1 MDKIPICMK
10 TFMDKVVHTCK
21 KDMNFVTNYWYKF
34 LKRESNSSNITSND
48 TINDTTNITTNITTN
63 DTTNDTT
70 NVTTN
75 VTTNN
80 KIIFLKIYVLI
91 EGLFMGFLLDSIRSD
106 HDYVKDNFDYF
117 NQSTKLGITLYEYVF
132 IFRIYTIIFVLLF
145 FLLIFLLLRM
155 TKSKKIF
162 AKILK
167 IFLIFRNISVI
178 FYLILNIIG
187 MIIYFKYNDNTYC
200 SRPSIFDDSCSQELY
215 NYLSIT
221 LILRTLL
228 NCLFP
233 TAFFLYYYLNFNF
246 NIESLRAI
254 LFENKENNINDNENV
269 INNDIENNVNNV
281 NNDIENNENVINNDI
296 ENNVDNDI
304 ENNVIKL

>member
-1 MDKIPICMK
+1 MDKIHIS
-10 TFMDKVVHTCK
+10 
-21 KDMNFVTNYWYKF
+21 MNFVTNYLYKF
-34 LKRESNSSNITSND
+34 FKRESNSSNITS
-48 TINDTTNITTNITTN
+48 
-63 DTTNDTT
+63 NDTT

-80 KIIFLKIYVLI
+80 KIIFLRIYVLI
-91 EGLFMGFLLDSIRSD
+91 EGLFMGFLLESIMFD

-200 SRPSIFDDSCSQELY
+200 SRPYIFDDSCSQELY

-233 TAFFLYYYLNFNF
+233 TAFLYYYLNFNF
-246 NIESLRAI
+246 NIESLLAI
-254 LFENKENNINDNENV
+254 LFENKKNNINDNENV

-296 ENNVDNDI
+296 ENNVNND
-304 ENNVIKL
+304 VIKL